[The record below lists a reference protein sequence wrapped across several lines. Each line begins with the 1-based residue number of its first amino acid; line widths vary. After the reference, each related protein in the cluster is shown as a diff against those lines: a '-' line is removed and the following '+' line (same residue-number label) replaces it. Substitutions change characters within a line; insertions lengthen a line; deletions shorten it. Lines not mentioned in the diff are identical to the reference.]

1 MRIKRTFLERGG
13 LALRNVAFL
22 DVECLIPIVTYVLG
36 HRIVGVPIMIVLY
49 H

>member
-1 MRIKRTFLERGG
+1 VQIRRTFLERGG

-22 DVECLIPIVTYVLG
+22 DVESLIPFVRHVLG
-36 HRIVGVPIMIVLY
+36 PHIIGVPIMIVLY